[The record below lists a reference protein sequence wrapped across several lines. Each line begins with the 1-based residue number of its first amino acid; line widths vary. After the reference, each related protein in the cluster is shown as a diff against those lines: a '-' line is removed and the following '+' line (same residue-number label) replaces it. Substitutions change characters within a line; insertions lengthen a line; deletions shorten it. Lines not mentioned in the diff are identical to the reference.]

1 MAINNFDGDNVVFQ
15 TRDADAGGAWNT
27 WVCNT
32 TLNGQ
37 LSSTVSE
44 LITKCGTIQTPSNV
58 TGTINFSGSLNY
70 DPDAGQVS
78 AKDVAG
84 YANNKTVLEGRLVN
98 LAVGS
103 VALGEAI
110 LLKGDGRVT
119 SYTVTADSGSTVTFD
134 AVFSFSGSIDV
145 DESDE
150 S

>member
-15 TRDADAGGAWNT
+15 SRDADTGGSWNT

-32 TLNGQ
+32 TLSGT

-58 TGTINFSGSLNY
+58 TGTVNFSGSLNY
-70 DPDAGQVS
+70 EPAAGEVS
-78 AKDVAG
+78 AKQVAE
-84 YANNKTVLEGRLVN
+84 YANEKTVLEGRLVN
-98 LAVGS
+98 LSSGS
-103 VALGEAI
+103 VGLGEAI

-119 SYTVTADSGSTVTFD
+119 SYTVNADSGSTVTFD
-134 AVFSFSGSIDV
+134 AVFSFSGTIDTE
-145 DESDE
+145 ESDE

>member
-1 MAINNFDGDNVVFQ
+1 MAINNFDSDNVVFQ
-15 TRDADAGGAWNT
+15 SRDATAGGTWNT

-32 TLNGQ
+32 TLSGN
-37 LSSTVSE
+37 LASTISE

-58 TGTINFSGSLNY
+58 TGTVNFSGSLNY
-70 DPDAGQVS
+70 DPAAGEVS

-84 YANNKTVLEGRLVN
+84 YANLKTVLEGRLVN
-98 LAVGS
+98 LAAGS

-110 LLKGDGRVT
+110 LMKGDGRV
-119 SYTVTADSGSTVTFD
+119 SSFTVNADTGTAVSFD
-134 AVFSFSGSIDV
+134 AVFSFSGTIDT

>member
-15 TRDADAGGAWNT
+15 TRSATLGGTWDT

-44 LITKCGTIQTPSNV
+44 LVTKCGTIQTPSNV

-70 DPDAGQVS
+70 DPAAGEVS
-78 AKDVAG
+78 AKQVAE
-84 YANNKTVLEGRLVN
+84 YANLKTVLEGRLVN
-98 LAVGS
+98 LADGGI
-103 VALGEAI
+103 ALGEAI

-119 SYTVTADSGSTVTFD
+119 SYTVTADSGQTVTFD
-134 AVFSFSGSIDV
+134 AVFSFSGTIDTDET
-145 DESDE
+145 DES
-150 S
+150 